1 MPGELSGRRAPCH
14 VAFIPLPSSCPS
26 AAFVSLLPQQHCREA
41 GRCFSAPAAPPKL
54 CYCLPSQPCPWARS
68 SHLASRQVPVTRL
81 CQGGS
86 GNYLSQVKPP
96 KALFQRSSF
105 CPAPAHWSVG
115 APALSHLPSQQN
127 STHEGAWR
135 VEGAGGC
142 VQAAFV
148 PEQPR
153 VWQRVTRLKPRAARV

>member
-1 MPGELSGRRAPCH
+1 MPCGIHSPFPAAAP
-14 VAFIPLPSSCPS
+14 A

-41 GRCFSAPAAPPKL
+41 GRSSSAPAAPPKL
-54 CYCLPSQPCPWARS
+54 CCCPPSQPCLWARS
-68 SHLASRQVPVTRL
+68 SQADGAPVARL

-105 CPAPAHWSVG
+105 CPAPAHWRS
-115 APALSHLPSQQN
+115 ALWPCPTFPSQPN
-127 STHEGAWR
+127 STQEVAER
-135 VEGAGGC
+135 VGVAGGC
-142 VQAAFV
+142 MQAAFV

-153 VWQRVTRLKPRAARV
+153 VWQRVMRLKPRAAWV